1 MLAFVLFLKLL
12 RKPGFANHVD
22 ICSRL
27 PHRPHP
33 GPHHSLRLQT
43 CRILVR
49 NLGFCLYSVFFKR
62 KKLQVGFPVLVDV
75 QFEKSHFC
83 KSVWKLLLPS
93 PWSYLRLFALA
104 SEVLLPVCGSFPK
117 WKKNQPSSAKVKCLA
132 WNKSMQFE
140 QINAKHAYL
149 QNSYLFIKRI

>member
-1 MLAFVLFLKLL
+1 MISVAGFLTDLILAHPILSDYKHAGYWSETLGSVYIQFSLKE
-12 RKPGFANHVD
+12 
-22 ICSRL
+22 
-27 PHRPHP
+27 
-33 GPHHSLRLQT
+33 
-43 CRILVR
+43 R
-49 NLGFCLYSVFFKR
+49 NCKLGFQSLSMYSLKT
-62 KKLQVGFPVLVDV
+62 
-75 QFEKSHFC
+75 SHFC
-83 KSVWKLLLPS
+83 KSVWRLLLPS

-149 QNSYLFIKRI
+149 QNSYLFIKRIWIPQNSIV